1 MSLFAYICMA
11 MRFRIHTDGAKVS
24 EAFTS
29 YVQDRLERLY
39 QDFGFI
45 IEGEV
50 NFKELGN
57 KGPHRGVELHL
68 RVPGEVLHVSE
79 RAEDFQTAFDSGLSA
94 MRRSLQRY
102 KEQIRS

>member
-1 MSLFAYICMA
+1 

-24 EAFTS
+24 EAFTT

-45 IEGEV
+45 LEGEISL
-50 NFKELGN
+50 KELGS
-57 KGPHRGVELHL
+57 KEPHRGVELHV

-79 RAEDFQTAFDSGLSA
+79 RAADFQTAFDAGLSA
-94 MRRSLQRY
+94 MRRSLRRY